1 VGEWDRALFF
11 WVNSWPDWLNP
22 MMQFFSEGNKWWP
35 VRIAFVALF
44 VWLLSREKYRWAAII
59 AVLASLISNEATDV
73 IKAAWPTLRPSD
85 PAAGVEALHLRVS
98 PLTSFGTASA
108 HAANMAAVATV
119 LMRLAPKVGA
129 AFVAVAFFTGLARV
143 YVGVH
148 FPYQVVLGWTTG
160 VVVGWL
166 LVSVYRLLLGRKEAI
181 EERSKSTDP
190 TDE

>member
-1 VGEWDRALFF
+1 MGEWDRALFS
-11 WVNSWPDWLNP
+11 WVNSWPDWLDP

-35 VRIAFVALF
+35 VRIAFVVLLL
-44 VWLLSREKYRWAAII
+44 WMLSREKYRSAAII
-59 AVLASLISNEATDV
+59 AVLASLIANEATDV

-85 PAAGVEALHLRVS
+85 PAAGVEALHVRVS

-129 AFVAVAFFTGLARV
+129 AFLAAAFFTGIARV

-166 LVSVYRLLLGRKEAI
+166 LVSAYRLLFGRKEATGV
-181 EERSKSTDP
+181 ESRPTDP